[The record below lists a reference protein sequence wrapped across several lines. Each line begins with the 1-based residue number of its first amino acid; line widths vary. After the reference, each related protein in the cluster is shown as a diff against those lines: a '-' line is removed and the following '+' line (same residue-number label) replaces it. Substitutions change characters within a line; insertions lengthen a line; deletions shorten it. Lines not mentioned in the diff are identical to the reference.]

1 MIQKGERLKIDFVI
15 GQKAKE
21 IFGRQRVV
29 CEVYKRLKSKIDRR
43 VIDYELT
50 FKNPIWTGFGDYI
63 YYPYKVF
70 LRRRKNSIT
79 HICSQELAY
88 LLNQIKFDNV
98 VVTCFDI
105 IPYVRDEYPH
115 LKPILKRMYLYSL
128 KGMMRA
134 NKIITISE
142 YSKRDIIRCLGY
154 PEDKIDVIYPGVD
167 NNKYYLNQNV
177 NILEKYGLRKN
188 GKYVLYVGSE
198 QPRKNV
204 DVLIKAFYQLKKRFN
219 DVKLI
224 KVGRSQLTRERSN
237 IKKIVREMSL
247 QSDVVMLDY
256 VVENDMPKIYNIAD
270 VLVFPSLYEGFGL
283 PVLEAMACG
292 TPVITSNTTSIPEV
306 VGDAGI
312 MLDPN
317 DIKGFENA
325 MYEVLTNNE
334 IRQEMREKGL
344 KRTKM
349 FTWERCAKETLTIYE
364 KINNDK

>member
-1 MIQKGERLKIDFVI
+1 
-15 GQKAKE
+15 
-21 IFGRQRVV
+21 
-29 CEVYKRLKSKIDRR
+29 
-43 VIDYELT
+43 
-50 FKNPIWTGFGDYI
+50 
-63 YYPYKVF
+63 
-70 LRRRKNSIT
+70 
-79 HICSQELAY
+79 
-88 LLNQIKFDNV
+88 
-98 VVTCFDI
+98 
-105 IPYVRDEYPH
+105 
-115 LKPILKRMYLYSL
+115 
-128 KGMMRA
+128 MMRA